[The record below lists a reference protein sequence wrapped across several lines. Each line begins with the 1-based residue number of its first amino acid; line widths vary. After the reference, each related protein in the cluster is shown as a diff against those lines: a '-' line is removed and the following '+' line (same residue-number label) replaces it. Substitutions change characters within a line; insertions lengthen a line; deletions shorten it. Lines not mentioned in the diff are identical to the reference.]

1 MLNDKVL
8 KNEGRGREGRRMKWE
23 RREKGEGKTNL
34 FGAKNER
41 RMRRR
46 EGREERTN
54 SCSG

>member
-1 MLNDKVL
+1 MLNGKVL
-8 KNEGRGREGRRMKWE
+8 KNEGRGRGGRGGGGGRRM
-23 RREKGEGKTNL
+23 KGEGKTNL

>member
-1 MLNDKVL
+1 MR
-8 KNEGRGREGRRMKWE
+8 EGGGRRGREGRRMKGE